1 MNNSLK
7 AYAKKRVYHK
17 ESSYI
22 YKRKYD
28 DIYRIVKI
36 NNNKNQI
43 NMTKLNKVT
52 IEVKKE
58 NQPVKVDK
66 RKFNTG
72 RPINKKSARY
82 KRLAKQAFYND
93 VNNKFV
99 SGKAFTLKGNQ
110 QAEYHYSRNADNTKY
125 GSLFNGIGNY
135 VCTINYIGR
144 TKVQGF
150 TYVLNK
156 RVNVEVNLK
165 EVQFVK

>member
-1 MNNSLK
+1 MSK
-7 AYAKKRVYHK
+7 V
-17 ESSYI
+17 
-22 YKRKYD
+22 
-28 DIYRIVKI
+28 
-36 NNNKNQI
+36 
-43 NMTKLNKVT
+43 KLNKV
-52 IEVKKE
+52 EVKVNKVVIDKE
-58 NQPVKVDK
+58 DGIYREDK
-66 RKFNTG
+66 RKNNPG
-72 RPINKKSARY
+72 RPVNKKSARY
-82 KRLAKQAFYND
+82 KRLAKQAFYTD

-135 VCTINYIGR
+135 VCTVNYIGR

-156 RVNVEVNLK
+156 RVNIEVNLK